1 MIFCFV
7 LSTVSI
13 IVGTWL
19 GAPILSPIVVGFA
32 AGLIRPVNAA
42 SRSAIAGALA
52 WGMLLATSTLRGD
65 AIGTFTAT
73 LGGAMGLPGF
83 VIVVATL
90 LYPAIL
96 ASSAAWLGHLVSLR
110 RFATF
115 GPGTAPGTTPTNT

>member
-7 LSTVSI
+7 LTTVST

-19 GAPILSPIVVGFA
+19 GAPTLAPIVVGLA

-42 SRSAIAGALA
+42 SRSALAGALA
-52 WGMLLATSTLRGD
+52 WGALLATSALRGD
-65 AIGTFTAT
+65 ALGAFTAT
-73 LGGAMGLPGF
+73 LGSAMGLPGWA
-83 VIVVATL
+83 IAVATL

-115 GPGTAPGTTPTNT
+115 DPGTAPGTTPTNT

>member
-19 GAPILSPIVVGFA
+19 GAPLLSPIVVGLA

-42 SRSAIAGALA
+42 SRSALAGALA
-52 WGMLLATSTLRGD
+52 WGGLLATSAVRGD
-65 AIGTFTAT
+65 AIGPFTAT
-73 LGGAMGLPGF
+73 LGGAMGLPGWA
-83 VIVVATL
+83 IVVATL
-90 LYPAIL
+90 LYPALL
-96 ASSAAWLGHLVSLR
+96 ASSAAWFGHLVSPR

-115 GPGTAPGTTPTNT
+115 DPGTAPATPPTNS